1 MHKHTNIYTKTVYKH
16 MISDTKQNTQIFCKL
31 EILLKNIFFLN
42 SVHVFSHIFIFTYY
56 LFISLH
62 YKFIA
67 DYILHSIMQMN
78 GLYYLMKKNLF
89 YSRSL
94 MQEKI
99 DVERQT
105 KYKIVVDKM
114 KFIVAKYDQI
124 PLIST
129 LGIAEFPPDS
139 LIPK

>member
-1 MHKHTNIYTKTVYKH
+1 
-16 MISDTKQNTQIFCKL
+16 
-31 EILLKNIFFLN
+31 
-42 SVHVFSHIFIFTYY
+42 
-56 LFISLH
+56 
-62 YKFIA
+62 
-67 DYILHSIMQMN
+67 MN